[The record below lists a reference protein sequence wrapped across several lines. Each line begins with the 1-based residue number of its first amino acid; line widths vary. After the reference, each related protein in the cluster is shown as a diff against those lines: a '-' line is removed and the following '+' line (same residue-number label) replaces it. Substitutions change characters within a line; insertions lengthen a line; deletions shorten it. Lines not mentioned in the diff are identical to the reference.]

1 MDGSAR
7 VSWTPLKILAGLAIV
22 GALFFARSVLIPVAV
37 ALLISLLLG
46 PMVQGLERFR
56 IPRVA
61 AVLIVVA
68 LALAVLG
75 WMGFVVTSQVS
86 DLAGQLPQ
94 YKDRIRV
101 KASSIG
107 EPLGGVLGKAYDALQ
122 DIGKPSAPGGPKDAR
137 PAREVVPVQIV
148 ETPPTPWEVISYLL
162 SSVIRTL
169 GAFVLVTILVV
180 FLLIFHADL
189 RDRAVL
195 LFGVHRINITTQTI
209 NEAATT
215 VSRYLLSQSAVNAV
229 YGLLIGTTLAALG
242 VPNFVLWGCLAAV
255 LRFIPYAGPWI
266 GFAPP
271 FLLTLAVY
279 DGWSRPLAF
288 AVVVL
293 CLEIAIAN
301 VLEPLL
307 YGRRAGLS
315 PLALIIAAVFWTW
328 LWGNSGLLLSVPL
341 TVCLEVLG
349 RHVPSLGFLST
360 LLARRTVVEPHVRF
374 YQRLLAMRP
383 TDASALVEARLRRSS
398 IGDVCDELLLPALVL
413 AEHDLQRGA
422 LERDEHAAVLQGME
436 QVLEDLEEEP
446 VAPAEPSIR
455 LCCVPASGRGD
466 ELACRML
473 ARVLADL
480 KISLEI
486 VPASAMTAEK
496 VERVERQ
503 PADLACISTLDASG
517 RLQAWHFYKRLRRR
531 LPELPL
537 LAGVW
542 GAGEDPDS
550 TALRLQGE
558 SKVRTVHRFSEARTQ
573 IEQLI
578 PELRLRKRAASAT

>member
-1 MDGSAR
+1 MNGSAR
-7 VSWTPLKILAGLAIV
+7 VSWTPLKVLAGLAIV
-22 GALFFARSVLIPVAV
+22 GALYFARQVLIPVAV
-37 ALLISLLLG
+37 ALLVSLLLG
-46 PMVQGLERFR
+46 PVVQGLERLR
-56 IPRVA
+56 IPRVP

-68 LALAVLG
+68 LALALLG

-101 KASSIG
+101 KAASIG

-122 DIGKPSAPGGPKDAR
+122 DIGKPDPSGAAKAPP
-137 PAREVVPVQIV
+137 VPVRIV

-169 GAFVLVTILVV
+169 GAFVLVTILVA
-180 FLLIFHADL
+180 FLLVFHADL

-209 NEAATT
+209 NEAATS
-215 VSRYLLSQSAVNAV
+215 VSGYLLTQSAVNLV
-229 YGLLIGTTLAALG
+229 FGLMIGTTLAVLG
-242 VPNFVLWGCLAAV
+242 VPSFVLWGCLAAV
-255 LRFIPYAGPWI
+255 LRFIPYVGPWI

-288 AVVVL
+288 ASVVV
-293 CLEIAIAN
+293 CLELAIAN
-301 VLEPLL
+301 VVEPVF
-307 YGRRAGLS
+307 YGKRAGLS

-328 LWGNSGLLLSVPL
+328 LWGNSGLLLAVPL

-360 LLARRTVVEPHVRF
+360 MLARQTVVEPHVRF
-374 YQRLLAMRP
+374 YQRLLAMRS
-383 TDASALVEARLRRSS
+383 TDASALVEAHRRRASVLE
-398 IGDVCDELLLPALVL
+398 VCDELLLPALVL
-413 AEHDLQRGA
+413 AEQDFQRGA
-422 LERDEHAAVLQGME
+422 LEPDGHAAVLQGME

-446 VAPAEPSIR
+446 VAPAKPSIR
-455 LCCVPASGRGD
+455 LCCLPAAGRGD

-473 ARVLADL
+473 ALALADL
-480 KISLEI
+480 KIGLDI
-486 VPASAMTAEK
+486 VAAAAMTSEK
-496 VERVERQ
+496 VERVERL
-503 PADLACISTLDASG
+503 PADLACISALNSAG
-517 RLQAWHFYKRLRRR
+517 RLQAWHLHKRLRRR
-531 LPELPL
+531 LPDLPL
-537 LAGVW
+537 LACTW
-542 GAGEDPDS
+542 GAGEDPDGL
-550 TALRLQGE
+550 ALWLQGD
-558 SKVRTVHRFSEARTQ
+558 SRVRTVHRLSEARRE

-578 PELRLRKRAASAT
+578 PEVRLRRQAASAT